1 MILPNS
7 IKFMLKFYFRKVI
20 FIGFIY
26 QIKNVIN
33 NKKYIGMT
41 TRSVEIRKKDH
52 LKSFDNRKSRMYNFK
67 LYQAMRKY
75 GFDNF
80 EFSIIEECD
89 NDKLEEKEKYYI
101 RLFNTISEGYNEA
114 LGGKGKPLWTDKQ
127 IEACKTLYEN
137 GWLLQD
143 ISDVFKSSPRTIG
156 KKLREKYKIDTKL
169 NSISSFSKPV
179 IGVSKNKDIIEFSS
193 LSDAA
198 RYLSENH
205 ITNNKNLI
213 SIISKIEESLHN
225 ENRSAYG
232 YKWKYKTA

>member
-20 FIGFIY
+20 LIGFIY
-26 QIKNVIN
+26 QIRNVIN

-41 TRSVEIRKKDH
+41 TRSIEIRKNDH
-52 LKSFDNRKSRMYNFK
+52 LRSFDDRKSRMYNFK

-89 NDKLEEKEKYYI
+89 NEKLEEKEKYYI
-101 RLFNTISEGYNEA
+101 DLFNTVNDGYNEA

-127 IEACKTLYEN
+127 IEACKILYEN

-143 ISDVFKSSPRTIG
+143 ISDVFKSNPRTIG
-156 KKLREKYKIDTKL
+156 KKLREKYKIDTKS
-169 NSISSFSKPV
+169 NSICSFSKPV
-179 IGVSKNKDIIEFSS
+179 IGIDKSNYIIEFSS

-198 RYLSENH
+198 RYLVENH
-205 ITNNKNLI
+205 MTNNRNII
-213 SIISKIEESLHN
+213 SIISKIKVSLHN

>member
-52 LKSFDNRKSRMYNFK
+52 LK
-67 LYQAMRKY
+67 
-75 GFDNF
+75 
-80 EFSIIEECD
+80 FSIIEECD